1 MKSIANIS
9 MARVIIIIE
18 DVLLFF
24 SFRLPFLIIYFLCV
38 NTFSIINCVLHKSCS
53 ESEMQS
59 IYNVP
64 SIHLGTSALFK
75 TTGIN
80 TLFLFSR
87 TDICANCNSKL
98 RGTLSENF
106 SSIIA
111 KTTSALSIFRFRATL
126 IFEPISFI
134 DGFEII
140 FAFLM
145 LLKSFSANEILSSEA
160 KI

>member
-1 MKSIANIS
+1 MSNLIKKGADGMVPKDIAD
-9 MARVIIIIE
+9 MTLRELMV
-18 DVLLFF
+18 
-24 SFRLPFLIIYFLCV
+24 
-38 NTFSIINCVLHKSCS
+38 
-53 ESEMQS
+53 
-59 IYNVP
+59 
-64 SIHLGTSALFK
+64 FK

-98 RGTLSENF
+98 RDTLSENF